1 MQRKNILK
9 ESKLNCIF
17 RRVYKMK
24 KIIIIV
30 LICSIV
36 CVTIKLAGC
45 ANEFAKQEY
54 NDAEKI
60 AQIEDRY
67 AKDNSVINAIDGGY
81 SLTVSKFN
89 GRQTL
94 WNKTLEKSTEIEI
107 QIDLSISSGIAKV
120 VYIDC
125 DNNITVLIECS
136 QNDADEHITTKTVS
150 LTRGLNRFKIV
161 GYDCKDIDLKIL
173 FDEPYIDSN
182 N

>member
-1 MQRKNILK
+1 
-9 ESKLNCIF
+9 
-17 RRVYKMK
+17 MK
-24 KIIIIV
+24 KIVIIV
-30 LICSIV
+30 LICLII
-36 CVTIKLAGC
+36 CVTIGLTGC
-45 ANEFAKQEY
+45 GNNFAKQEY

-60 AQIEDRY
+60 VQIDDRY
-67 AKDNSVINAIDGGY
+67 AKDNSVFNPIDGGY

-150 LTRGLNRFKIV
+150 LTSGSNRLKIV

-173 FDEPYIDSN
+173 FDEPHSDSN

>member
-1 MQRKNILK
+1 
-9 ESKLNCIF
+9 
-17 RRVYKMK
+17 MK
-24 KIIIIV
+24 KNFIIV

-36 CVTIKLAGC
+36 CLAIGLTGC
-45 ANEFAKQEY
+45 GNEFAKQEY

-60 AQIEDRY
+60 AQIEDSY
-67 AKDNSVINAIDGGY
+67 AKDNSVFNPIDGGY